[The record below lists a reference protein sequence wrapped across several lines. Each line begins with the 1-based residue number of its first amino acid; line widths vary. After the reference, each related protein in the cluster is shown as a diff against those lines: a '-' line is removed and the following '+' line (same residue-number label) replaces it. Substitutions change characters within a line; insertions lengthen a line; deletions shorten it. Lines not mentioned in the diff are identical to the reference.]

1 VYAIFEDSGTQILVR
16 KDDEIEIDLRPLT
29 EGQKTLTFD
38 KVLAVGTADGKP
50 ARIGVPYLSGVTVTA
65 ELLSE
70 ETGPKLRI
78 GKYARRKGYRRTLG
92 HRQKTLLVKITGIK
106 G

>member
-1 VYAIFEDSGTQILVR
+1 MYAIFEDSGTQVLVR
-16 KDDEIEIDLRPLT
+16 KDDEIEIDLRPLK
-29 EGQKTLTFD
+29 EGEKTITFD
-38 KVLAVGTADGKP
+38 KVLAVGGKDGQP

-70 ETGPKLRI
+70 ETGPKLRLA
-78 GKYARRKGYRRTLG
+78 KYTRRKGYRRTLG
-92 HRQKTLLVKITGIK
+92 HRQRTLLVKVTGIH